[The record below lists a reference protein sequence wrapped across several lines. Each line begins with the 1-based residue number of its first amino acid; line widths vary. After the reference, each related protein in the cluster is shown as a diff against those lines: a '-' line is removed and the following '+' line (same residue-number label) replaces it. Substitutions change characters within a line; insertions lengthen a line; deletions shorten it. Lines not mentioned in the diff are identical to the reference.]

1 METIKNFLTGLVVII
16 MSLLLLGLVFL
27 TWPILIGIGSL
38 VLSIVAA
45 VLFVILLF
53 YVVVLVGHLTRYI
66 ISKR

>member
-1 METIKNFLTGLVVII
+1 METIKNFLTGLVVVV
-16 MSLLLLGLVFL
+16 MSLLLLGLVLL